1 MLFSYNWLQSFFSQ
15 KLPEPRK
22 LAEIL
27 TMHSFETEKPKKKG
41 KDWVFDIDVL
51 PNRASDCFSHIGIA
65 RELAVLLKSKI
76 RIPKPKLKED
86 KKLKIKDFL
95 KVEVKDKNAC
105 SRYSARMVF
114 NVKVGPSPKWMQERL
129 KICGLRP
136 INNIVDI
143 ANYVMLETGQPLH
156 AFDFEKIENAT
167 GSKVKT
173 IIVRKA
179 KQKEEIVTLDGKKY
193 DLDNDVL
200 VIADKKTP
208 LAIAGIKGGKLAEI
222 DKNTK
227 IVVLEAAN
235 FNLHRIRKSS
245 RKLNLKTDASWRFE
259 HGIDPNLTEQAL
271 TRAAS
276 LIQEIAK
283 GKIAK
288 GMVDIYPKKVI
299 PKKIRLNL
307 DYVKSLLGT
316 KISKKEIISILKR
329 LEFRVKDLN
338 SVLWV
343 TIPTRRLD
351 LSLPEDLIEEIGRI
365 YGYENIAPKMP
376 IVPIYP
382 PKENKTLLWE
392 KKIKE
397 IMKAM
402 GFTEVYLYS
411 FISEKDKE
419 LFSISEN
426 SEGILKDWQL
436 IEIKNPVS
444 SNTKYLRPSLLPNLL
459 KIVKENEKKKKRIKI
474 FEIGK
479 IYLKNPDKLPQQKV
493 KERKMLVG
501 IVSGRDKFYEL
512 KGATESLFEKL
523 GIVDIFFDPFQIFPE
538 ESPLV
543 FWEKNTSAE
552 IRERQGDIKLG
563 FLGRIKKEILDFYQI
578 TNEVY
583 GFEIDFEKL
592 IELAEEEHE
601 YKAPSP
607 YPEVIRDI
615 AVLVPVKTL
624 AGEVIEKIHLA
635 GGNLIRDV
643 EVFDIYQGAPLPPE
657 KKNLAFHIIFQAQD
671 RTLTSEEVD
680 KIMKR
685 ITEELEKN
693 VQWQVRQQ

>member
-1 MLFSYNWLQSFFSQ
+1 MLFSYNWLQNFFIK
-15 KLPEPRK
+15 KLPEPKR
-22 LAEIL
+22 LAEVL

-41 KDWVFDIDVL
+41 KDWVFDIDIL

-65 RELAVLLKSKI
+65 RELAVLLKDKI
-76 RIPKPKLKED
+76 RTPKSTLREEKELKT
-86 KKLKIKDFL
+86 KDFL
-95 KVEVKDKNAC
+95 KIEVKDKNTC

-114 NVKVGPSPKWMQERL
+114 NVKIGPSPKWMQERL
-129 KICGLRP
+129 KVCGLRP

-143 ANYVMLETGQPLH
+143 TNYVMLETGQPLH
-156 AFDFEKIENAT
+156 AFDFEKIKDST
-167 GSKVKT
+167 SSKAKT
-173 IIVRKA
+173 IIVRNA
-179 KQKEEIVTLDGKKY
+179 KQGEKIVTLDEKKY

-208 LAIAGIKGGKLAEI
+208 LAIAGIKGGKVPEI
-222 DKNTK
+222 DKDTR

-235 FNLHRIRKSS
+235 FNPHRIRKSS
-245 RKLNLKTDASWRFE
+245 RKLNLRTDASWRFE
-259 HGIDPNLTEQAL
+259 HGIDPNLTEQAI
-271 TRAAS
+271 TRAAY

-288 GMVDIYPKKVI
+288 GMVDIYPKKVL
-299 PKKIRLNL
+299 PKKMRLNL
-307 DYVKSLLGT
+307 EYVEHLLGI

-329 LEFRVKDLN
+329 LEFRVKDLD
-338 SVLWV
+338 SILWV
-343 TIPTRRLD
+343 EVPTRRLD
-351 LSLPEDLIEEIGRI
+351 ISLPEDLIEEIGRV
-365 YGYENIAPKMP
+365 YGYENIPPKMP

-397 IMKAM
+397 IVRAM

-411 FISEKDKE
+411 FISERDKE
-419 LFSISEN
+419 LFSITEN
-426 SEGILKDWQL
+426 SQSISKDSQL

-459 KIVKENEKKKKRIKI
+459 KVVKKNEKKKKEIRI

-479 IYLKNPDKLPQQKV
+479 IYLRSPDKFQPQKV
-493 KERKMLVG
+493 REKRMLVG

-512 KGATESLFEKL
+512 KGITESLFEKL
-523 GIVDIFFDPFQIFPE
+523 GIVDIFFDPFQVFPE

-543 FWEKNTSAE
+543 FWERNASAE

-563 FLGRIKKEILDFYQI
+563 FLGRIKKETLDFYQI
-578 TNEVY
+578 EDEVY

-624 AGEVIEKIHLA
+624 AGEVIEKIHLV
-635 GGNLIRDV
+635 GGDLIRDV
-643 EVFDIYQGAPLPPE
+643 EVFDIYQGAPLPSG
-657 KKNLAFHIIFQAQD
+657 KKNLGFHIIFQAQD

-685 ITEELEKN
+685 ISKELEKN